1 MGSLVEDILRH
12 VPRKQW
18 RKKCDR
24 IASREL
30 HLARVPGIHH
40 RYGKWEAVVF
50 YRNVTLTIGC
60 FNTPHRAL
68 LARKLW
74 YFWRERGF
82 TPQEIPKGP
91 KREPYSRSR

>member
-12 VPRKQW
+12 VPVKQR

-24 IASREL
+24 IAPREL

-50 YRNVTLTIGC
+50 YKNVTLTIGC
-60 FNTPHRAL
+60 FNTPRRAL
-68 LARKLW
+68 MARKMW
-74 YFWRERGF
+74 YFWRKRGF
-82 TPQEIPKGP
+82 TPEEIPKGP
-91 KREPYSRSR
+91 KRKPYSRSR